1 MGTVTKTRAKIGT
14 AWIGRELSWL
24 EVLMLESFVATGH
37 EVTLFSDQPEAMPKL
52 DGVTV
57 THMREVFDY
66 SENERKHMP
75 PAAFV
80 DLFRLNMIAR
90 TALTWVDTDVVS
102 TKPLELWNGYLMVRD
117 GGIDYD
123 HITNAFLCLPKT
135 SPALIQMVDEVA
147 KKDLDYSWMRHRM
160 RKQILE
166 LPQKDRFI
174 GASKISRQVYGP
186 SYVTSRLVATDEF
199 AMARPKETLDA
210 VPWDLTDLFFDPKGG
225 CYNWFTDD
233 TVGAHIAL
241 SQLRK
246 RHINK
251 GPQPGS
257 FLHSIQEKVQ
267 AFRKA
272 QAKA

>member
-1 MGTVTKTRAKIGT
+1 MEKVANTRAKIGT

-37 EVTLFSDQPEAMPKL
+37 EVTLFSDVPDAMPQL

-66 SENERKHMP
+66 EDRERKQMP

-80 DLFRLNMIAR
+80 DLFRLNMIAK
-90 TALTWVDTDVVS
+90 TDLTWVDTDVVS
-102 TKPLELWNGYLMVRD
+102 TKPLDLWNGYLTVRD
-117 GGIDYD
+117 GPVDLD
-123 HITNAFLCLPKT
+123 HITNAFLCLPPA
-135 SPALIQMVDEVA
+135 SPALRQMVEETQT
-147 KKDLDYSWMRHRM
+147 KDLDYGWMRHRM

-166 LPQKDRFI
+166 LPKKDRFI

-186 SYVTSRLVATDEF
+186 SYVTSRLVAHDEF
-199 AMARPKETLDA
+199 AMARPKETLGA

-225 CYNWFTDD
+225 CHNWFTDD

-257 FLHSIQEKVQ
+257 FLHDVQEKVQ
-267 AFRKA
+267 AFRQSQRTA
-272 QAKA
+272 